1 MSNTKSNVK
10 HTRGEL
16 KTPKHA
22 LSSTSDSTI
31 NCFLLILPLF
41 FGSFNSE
48 GLATQEE
55 PTATI

>member
-1 MSNTKSNVK
+1 MSDTKSNAK
-10 HTRGEL
+10 HTGGEL

-22 LSSTSDSTI
+22 LPSFFDSTI

-48 GLATQEE
+48 GWATQE
-55 PTATI
+55 

>member
-1 MSNTKSNVK
+1 MSNTKSNAK
-10 HTRGEL
+10 LTGGEL

-22 LSSTSDSTI
+22 LSSFFDSTI
-31 NCFLLILPLF
+31 NCILLILPLF

-48 GLATQEE
+48 GWATQEE

>member
-1 MSNTKSNVK
+1 MSNTKSNAK
-10 HTRGEL
+10 LTGGEL

-22 LSSTSDSTI
+22 LSSFFDSTI

-41 FGSFNSE
+41 FSE
-48 GLATQEE
+48 GWATQEE